1 MSNYNEFTIGLSN
14 LPFTA
19 TFNNMRTPKLKDQPT
34 NVFFAAVNHLLGG
47 SSQLPTT
54 QCGSLFRCL
63 NSAQRFD

>member
-19 TFNNMRTPKLKDQPT
+19 TFNNMRTPKLKAQPI
-34 NVFFAAVNHLLGG
+34 NMFFPTVNQIFGC

-54 QCGSLFRCL
+54 TEHCSVV
-63 NSAQRFD
+63 